1 VIPPL
6 GVDLRPPP
14 VDELP
19 FQGNEILMRGDL
31 ASREVA
37 DKFVEALRRLEEE
50 RDVGALVEIH
60 TEDCDVGSVS
70 TALRAFQHATA
81 FGLRL
86 SAFQLFSKSSRSLLM
101 SVEPVRHRRWFLV
114 RG

>member
-1 VIPPL
+1 MWSW
-6 GVDLRPPP
+6 G
-14 VDELP
+14 
-19 FQGNEILMRGDL
+19 QRG
-31 ASREVA
+31 A

-60 TEDCDVGSVS
+60 TEDCDMGSVS
-70 TALRAFQHATA
+70 TVLRAFQHATA

>member
-1 VIPPL
+1 MIPPL

-14 VDELP
+14 VGELP

-31 ASREVA
+31 VSREVA

-50 RDVGALVEIH
+50 RDVGGLVEIH
-60 TEDCDVGSVS
+60 TED
-70 TALRAFQHATA
+70 
-81 FGLRL
+81 
-86 SAFQLFSKSSRSLLM
+86 FSKSSRSLLM
-101 SVEPVRHRRWFLV
+101 SVEPVRHRRWILV